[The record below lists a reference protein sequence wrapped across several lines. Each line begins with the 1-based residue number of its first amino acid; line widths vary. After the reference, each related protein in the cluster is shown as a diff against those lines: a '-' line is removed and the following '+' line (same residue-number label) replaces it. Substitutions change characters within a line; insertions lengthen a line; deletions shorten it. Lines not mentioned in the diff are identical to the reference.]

1 MAVAPLRGP
10 AAHRPDDRATDRHSH
25 RRRVIHIVDDI
36 SITVVNPTKML
47 DMDSQP
53 SLRSSTVR
61 DWAGLAARII
71 LGATLL
77 VAGIIKATDID
88 STIWSVRTYQIVPW
102 DLAPVIGWTMPILE
116 IIVGLM
122 LIFGIATRWSG
133 LLGTLAMAVF
143 IVGISSVWARHI
155 SLDCGCFGNG
165 GPVDLNWD
173 LTQRTYLLDILR
185 DLGLTLCGVWLV
197 IRPRSALSV
206 DHWITS

>member
-116 IIVGLM
+116 IIVG
-122 LIFGIATRWSG
+122 
-133 LLGTLAMAVF
+133 
-143 IVGISSVWARHI
+143 ISSVWARHI

-165 GPVDLNWD
+165 GPVDRNWD
-173 LTQRTYLLDILR
+173 LTQRTYVLDILR

>member
-102 DLAPVIGWTMPILE
+102 DLAPLIGWTMPILE
-116 IIVGLM
+116 IVVGLM

-133 LLGTLAMAVF
+133 LLG
-143 IVGISSVWARHI
+143 VGAPHLVGLRVLRQWRACRPK
-155 SLDCGCFGNG
+155 L
-165 GPVDLNWD
+165 GPHPAH
-173 LTQRTYLLDILR
+173 
-185 DLGLTLCGVWLV
+185 LCPGH
-197 IRPRSALSV
+197 PA
-206 DHWITS
+206 